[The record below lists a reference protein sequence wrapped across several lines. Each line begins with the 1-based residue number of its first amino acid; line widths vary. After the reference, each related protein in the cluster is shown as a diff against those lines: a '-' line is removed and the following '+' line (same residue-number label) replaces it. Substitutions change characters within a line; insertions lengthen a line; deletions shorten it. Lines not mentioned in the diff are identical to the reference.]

1 MREDIKERIELI
13 KCGKVPEGYKKTKL
27 GIIPKDWE
35 IVQVQDVLEKV
46 DNPVEV
52 KLDEEYTQI
61 GIRSHGKG
69 IFYKEPVTGK
79 NLGNKRVFWVEPNCI
94 VVNIVFAWERAVA
107 RTTYKDKGMI
117 ASHRFPMYR
126 VKSDK
131 LNLDYAVIYFLSE
144 RGKQTME
151 FASPGGAGRNRTLGL
166 DRFMKSQMILPPVDK
181 QIEIVKIMNCIDLN
195 IEMQEHLI
203 SLYDECKEWVIE
215 QLVMGKKRLP
225 NLRGKWSEKK
235 LSEVLIERKEYAIKG
250 TEYTHVTLSKEGIF
264 PKTMRY
270 NRDHLVKK
278 EDKEYKITKLN
289 DICYNPANLKFG
301 VICKN
306 NFGEAIFSPIYVT
319 YEVYK
324 GNNAGFVSHYIKR
337 SNFINSV
344 RKYEEGTV
352 YERMSVKSSDFT
364 KAIVH
369 FPEEYEQKQISD
381 IIDVFEKKGQLLKKK
396 RELLELQ
403 KKALFH
409 IYITGVVY

>member
-181 QIEIVKIMNCIDLN
+181 QIEIVKMMNCIDLN

>member
-69 IFYKEPVTGK
+69 IFYKEPITGK
-79 NLGNKRVFWVEPNCI
+79 DLGNKRVFWVEPNCF

-107 RTTYKDKGMI
+107 RTTNEHVGLI

-131 LNLDYAVIYFLSE
+131 LNLDYAVKYFLSE
-144 RGKQTME
+144 RGKQIME

-166 DRFMKSQMILPPVDK
+166 DRFMKSQIILPPVDK
-181 QIEIVKIMNCIDLN
+181 QLEIVEKMECIDSN
-195 IEMQEHLI
+195 IEMMERLSIIHGK
-203 SLYDECKEWVIE
+203 YEEWMTE
-215 QLVMGKKRLP
+215 QLITGKKRLP
-225 NLRGKWSEKK
+225 NFNSEWVEKV
-235 LSEVLIERKEYAIKG
+235 LSEVLTERKEYAKKG
-250 TEYTHVTLSKEGIF
+250 TKYTHVTLSKEGIF
-264 PKTMRY
+264 PKTTRY
-270 NRDHLVKK
+270 DREHLVKK
-278 EDKEYKITKLN
+278 EDKEYKITRLN

-306 NFGEAIFSPIYVT
+306 NYGEAIFSPIYVT
-319 YEVYK
+319 YEVNE
-324 GNNAGFVSHYIKR
+324 GGDAGYLSHYVKR
-337 SNFINSV
+337 ANFIKAV

-352 YERMSVKSSDFT
+352 YERMSVKANDFT
-364 KAIVH
+364 KIIVKI
-369 FPEEYEQKQISD
+369 PEIHEQQKISR
-381 IIDVFEKKGQLLKKK
+381 ILDVFERKTYLLEKK
-396 RELLELQ
+396 RELLELE
-403 KKALFH
+403 KKALFQL
-409 IYITGVVY
+409 YITGAVD

>member
-166 DRFMKSQMILPPVDK
+166 DRFMKSQIILPPVDK

-364 KAIVH
+364 KAIVQ